1 MANAHLTYG
10 QVGNREDLSDILTQI
25 SPEDTPLFTMFGETK
40 ATGTK
45 HEHVEDALANPAAN
59 AKVEGANYDL
69 IEPTTRSR
77 VFNYTQI
84 FIKAPK
90 VSKTQEAVSKAGVK
104 SEMAHQIKQKMAE
117 IKRDIEYSYV
127 NNTAAAAGD
136 ASTARELGGLKAFI
150 STEKT
155 TPESLTETT
164 FNNALQGAWENGG
177 TPTIVLVNG
186 TNKRAISAFTG
197 GGIRSVEAGKKT
209 LYGAVDFYDSDFG
222 QVEIVP
228 SRFLTAN
235 DVFILDKNLWKT
247 AWLRK
252 ITIEDYNS
260 QGSYMAK
267 VIEGELTLEAR
278 GEAGNA
284 WIALS

>member
-1 MANAHLTYG
+1 MANEHLTYH
-10 QVGNREDLSDILTQI
+10 QIGNREDLSDVLTKI

-45 HEHVEDALANPAAN
+45 HEHIEDALASPGAN
-59 AKVEGANYDL
+59 AKVEGADYSL
-69 IEPTTRSR
+69 ITPQARSR
-77 VFNYTQI
+77 VYNYTQI
-84 FIKAPK
+84 FQKAPK
-90 VSKTQEAVSKAGVK
+90 VSKTQEAVLKAGIK
-104 SEMAHQIKQKMAE
+104 SEMAHQVKSKMAE
-117 IKRDIEYSYV
+117 IKKDVEYAYV
-127 NNTAAAAGD
+127 NNTSAVAGD
-136 ASTARELGGLKAFI
+136 ASTARQLGGVKAFI
-150 STEKT
+150 STEKST
-155 TPESLTETT
+155 VSALTETE

-177 TPTIVLVNG
+177 NPTVVVVNG
-186 TNKRAISAFTG
+186 TNKRTISSFTG

-228 SRFLTAN
+228 SRFLTAA
-235 DVFILDKNLWKT
+235 DVFILDKSLWKT

-252 ITIEDYNS
+252 FAIEDYNS

-278 GEAGNA
+278 AESGNA
-284 WIALS
+284 WIAIS